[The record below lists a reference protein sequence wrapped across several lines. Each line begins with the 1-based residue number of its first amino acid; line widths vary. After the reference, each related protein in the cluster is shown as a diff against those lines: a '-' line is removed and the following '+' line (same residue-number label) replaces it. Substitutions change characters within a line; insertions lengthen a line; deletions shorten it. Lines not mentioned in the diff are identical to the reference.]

1 MLDIKLRY
9 TTVPIGET
17 GPETAIAM
25 SGCCYINPKYRNL
38 FTPEIERWIN
48 NYFDQTTNGV
58 QIIDGKA
65 ITLFCISQS
74 NCMPGDKFDKC
85 LGEKI
90 ARSKSKIKIYHFMKN
105 LCDKI
110 ISEFMLLLNGHD
122 FVTTISPNRDSIF
135 ADYIKYQDLETEE
148 RIYLKKLINK

>member
-25 SGCCYINPKYRNL
+25 SGYCYINPKYQNL
-38 FTPEIERWIN
+38 FTPKIERWIN
-48 NYFDQTTNGV
+48 NYFDQTTNGAK
-58 QIIDGKA
+58 IINGEV
-65 ITLFCISQS
+65 ITLFCISES
-74 NCMPGDKFDKC
+74 KCMTGDKFDKR

-90 ARSKSKIKIYHFMKN
+90 ARSKSKIKIYRFMKN

-135 ADYIKYQDLETEE
+135 NDYIKYQDLETEE